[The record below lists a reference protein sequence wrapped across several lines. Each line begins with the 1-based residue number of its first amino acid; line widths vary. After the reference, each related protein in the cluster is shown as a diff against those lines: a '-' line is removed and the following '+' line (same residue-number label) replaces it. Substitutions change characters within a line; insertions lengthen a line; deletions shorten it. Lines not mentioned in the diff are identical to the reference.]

1 MVELENVTLCARCP
15 NAALF
20 ALVTMLTLTISRYPS
35 AQRRSIQIWLKFR
48 LISSLKFVSRF
59 NLGRKYPPSLT
70 KNLTAHILILYRTSR
85 NEHCPR
91 VYRSLTV
98 VRTVRPSGQW
108 HLQAMY
114 PLNGHSTV
122 RGKRGIYADHG
133 RTRVQVR

>member
-1 MVELENVTLCARCP
+1 MVELENVTLCARSSNP
-15 NAALF
+15 ALF
-20 ALVTMLTLTISRYPS
+20 AFVTTLTLTIWRYPS

-98 VRTVRPSGQW
+98 VRTAGSSRHGC
-108 HLQAMY
+108 LQVLY
-114 PLNGHSTV
+114 HVNVFSTV
-122 RGKRGIYADHG
+122 RGKKGIYADPG
-133 RTRVQVR
+133 MTRVQVS